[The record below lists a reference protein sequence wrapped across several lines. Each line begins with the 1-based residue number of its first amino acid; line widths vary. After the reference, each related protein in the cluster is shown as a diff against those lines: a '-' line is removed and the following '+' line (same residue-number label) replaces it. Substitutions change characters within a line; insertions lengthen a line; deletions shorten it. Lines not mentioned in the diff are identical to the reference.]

1 MKQDAKRLGM
11 AVAAACLAALAL
23 GAAQSYAGLAWLALF
38 AFLPVCLV
46 LEEAGFF
53 GTWTVLAVFGAV
65 HTLLTAWWIRS
76 TAEGFGWFL
85 AAAVAY
91 QATIAVLPAAGV
103 WVAGRRRAS
112 EWLLLLPALWTLMEL
127 GARRLLFGVSW
138 ALVGLPLADYSPLSQ
153 IASVAGPEALSF
165 LAIATSVALAMACR
179 KRISWPALLQGGL
192 LVSGALVFG
201 LARTGTMEP
210 VNQSIAVVQP
220 MLPQQA
226 RWDNLEN
233 RPPLLARLNRL
244 IDRAAQQRPR
254 LIVLPE
260 AALPGLVRFEPDLAA
275 FATGVV
281 ERTGVPLLFGSVDR
295 DEQGRLYNA
304 AILIGTDGTDAEYR
318 KRRLVPFAEHT
329 PWPFHY
335 QPPEG
340 WVQFTPGTE
349 ATRVRLDVTTSFAVA
364 MCLED
369 TYPDMAREYA
379 GQGANLLI
387 ALVNTET
394 FKESNQALAHLRRA
408 RLTAI
413 AAGLPVLRA
422 ANSGISCSIDA
433 HGRVVAALRQN
444 REEAAALPVTA
455 GSIATLY
462 GTWGDGGVT
471 AFLWLL
477 VAVESWWLRARR
489 LAANE
494 SPAYATAA
502 SGTTAVAGAHHSVSS

>member
-1 MKQDAKRLGM
+1 MKQDVRRLGM
-11 AVAAACLAALAL
+11 AVAAAVLAALAL
-23 GAAQSYAGLAWLALF
+23 GAAQSYAGFAWLALL

-46 LEEAGFF
+46 LEELGFL
-53 GTWTVLAVFGAV
+53 GTWAVLAVFGAI
-65 HTLLTAWWIRS
+65 HTLITAHWIRD
-76 TAEGFGWFL
+76 TAAGFGWFL

-91 QATIAVLPAAGV
+91 QVLITVLPAAGV
-103 WVAGRRRAS
+103 WFAGRRRAS

-127 GARRLLFGVSW
+127 GTRRLFFGVSW
-138 ALVGLPLADYSPLSQ
+138 ALVGLPLADYPPLSQ

-165 LAIATSVALAMACR
+165 LAIAASVALAMACR
-179 KRISWPALLQGGL
+179 KRISWPAVLQGAL

-201 LARTGTMEP
+201 MARTAATEP
-210 VNQSIAVVQP
+210 VNQGIAVVQP

-226 RWDNLEN
+226 RWDKLEN

-260 AALPGLVRFEPDLAA
+260 AALPGLVRYEPDLAA
-275 FATGVV
+275 FATGAVQ
-281 ERTGVPLLFGSVDR
+281 RTGVPLLFGSVDR
-295 DEQGRLYNA
+295 DEEGRYYNA
-304 AILIGTDGTDAEYR
+304 AIMIGTDGTDAEYR

-379 GQGANLLI
+379 GQGADLMI
-387 ALVNTET
+387 ALVNTES

-433 HGRVVAALRQN
+433 HGRVVAALPPN
-444 REEAAALPVTA
+444 REEAAVLPVSA
-455 GSIATLY
+455 GSIATFY
-462 GTWGDGGVT
+462 GTWGDAGVVV
-471 AFLWLL
+471 LL
-477 VAVESWWLRARR
+477 CLLAAVESWWLRARGM
-489 LAANE
+489 ATAQSPDYMPAH
-494 SPAYATAA
+494 SPA
-502 SGTTAVAGAHHSVSS
+502 VANAHR